1 MQYTCETHSRF
12 YLFLFLYPLT
22 PLSTVAP
29 RRKGQQGPLVPIT
42 PMPSYSDMDTPDL
55 KNKLNRFGVRPLPK
69 RQMILKLKEIHQYTH
84 QVISSESEDETPS
97 LGRPRAIGPP
107 PTMEPTRKP
116 VSCAQTGGFKEPS
129 GRAAPAGEED
139 MEPLSASQGSNTSST
154 APSEDSERSNPEQCL
169 SDDSDTDD
177 ITASQSASKL
187 QDNLIAVRR
196 FIQSDPDLY
205 GQILHYQPLV
215 LSDLQAR
222 LKAAGIRLGAAKL
235 LDYLDSQCITFTTAK
250 YLLKRKHKQKKITDT
265 PH

>member
-1 MQYTCETHSRF
+1 H
-12 YLFLFLYPLT
+12 LFLFRYLLT

-84 QVISSESEDETPS
+84 QVVSSESEDEAPS
-97 LGRPRAIGPP
+97 LGRPRAVGPP
-107 PTMEPTRKP
+107 PTTSMEPTRKP

-129 GRAAPAGEED
+129 GRA
-139 MEPLSASQGSNTSST
+139 NTLT
-154 APSEDSERSNPEQCL
+154 AKFKVKCTDIDTPPFISPPNLFSRSNPEQCL
-169 SDDSDTDD
+169 SDDSDNDD

-187 QDNLIAVRR
+187 QDNLVAVRR

-250 YLLKRKHKQKKITDT
+250 YLLKRKHKQKKNQILFMN
-265 PH
+265 

>member
-1 MQYTCETHSRF
+1 CHI
-12 YLFLFLYPLT
+12 LFLYPLT

-84 QVISSESEDETPS
+84 QVVSSESEDEAPS
-97 LGRPRAIGPP
+97 LGRPRAVGPP
-107 PTMEPTRKP
+107 PTTEPTRKP
-116 VSCAQTGGFKEPS
+116 VSCAQAGGFKEP
-129 GRAAPAGEED
+129 GGKAAPTVSLVKLPGDEED
-139 MEPLSASQGSNTSST
+139 MDNIDTSLFS
-154 APSEDSERSNPEQCL
+154 RSNPEQCL
-169 SDDSDTDD
+169 SDDSDNDN

-187 QDNLIAVRR
+187 QDKLVAVRR

-222 LKAAGIRLGAAKL
+222 LKAAGIQLGAAKL

-250 YLLKRKHKQKKITDT
+250 KHKWKKNQILFMN
-265 PH
+265 